1 MGKDGK
7 GWERMGKDGKGE
19 NDAKKAGMELNS
31 QNEMRNQNQALGMR
45 MNEMGFSGS

>member
-7 GWERMGKDGKGE
+7 GWERGE
-19 NDAKKAGMELNS
+19 RANDAKKAGRIELNS
-31 QNEMRNQNQALGMR
+31 QNQMRNQNQVLEMR